1 MEVTMAW
8 KRVANYHLG
17 YSIPKKQFYF
27 YYTLVG
33 ENATYQLFPSP
44 QEFMALADMFR
55 NEGPINFNTDGK
67 YFVSAAEQVGEQE
80 ANP

>member
-1 MEVTMAW
+1 MAW
-8 KRVANYHLG
+8 KRVSDYHLG
-17 YSIPKKQFYF
+17 YSIPNKQFYF

-33 ENATYQLFPSP
+33 DNVTYQMFPTP

-55 NEGPINFNTDGK
+55 NEGPINFNTQGK

-80 ANP
+80 AHP

>member
-1 MEVTMAW
+1 MAW
-8 KRVANYHLG
+8 KRVANYNLG
-17 YSIPKKQFYF
+17 YSIPNKQFYFYYF

-33 ENATYQLFPSP
+33 DNVTYQIFPSP
-44 QEFMALADMFR
+44 QEFVALADMFR
-55 NEGPINFNTDGK
+55 NEGPMNFNTDGK

>member
-1 MEVTMAW
+1 MAW

-33 ENATYQLFPSP
+33 ENLTYQIFPTAE
-44 QEFMALADMFR
+44 EFVALGDMFR

-67 YFVSAAEQVGEQE
+67 YFVSAAEQVGEE
-80 ANP
+80 ESSP